1 MKNGHIILSGG
12 GDVEVSFKLDERYF
26 SLLRNNAKI
35 LYIPIAL
42 NRSAVG
48 FEACYDWFSTLISNH
63 AKEKDIDFTMLL
75 ENDKVPDF
83 SLFDSIYIG
92 GGNTCKLLDY
102 IYRKNIAINIIKYIK
117 GEGIVYG
124 GSAGAIILGKDIRTT
139 EEENDKNYSNSNGL
153 NLLGGKSVICHY
165 IDSLDQDIFE
175 IVKKINSEV
184 IALPENAGIILNSNN
199 KIVEIVGDVFI
210 FDENNK
216 KRI

>member
-26 SLLRNNAKI
+26 FLLRNNVKI

-42 NRSAVG
+42 DRSAAG
-48 FEACYDWFSTLISNH
+48 FEACYDWFLTLISNH

-92 GGNTCKLLDY
+92 GGNTYKLLDY
-102 IYRKNIAINIIKYIK
+102 IYRKNIGINIIKYIK
-117 GEGIVYG
+117 GGGIVYG

-139 EEENDKNYSNSNGL
+139 KEEYDKNYSNSNGL

-165 IDSLDQDIFE
+165 IDSLDQEIFE
-175 IVKKINSEV
+175 IVKKINSEI
-184 IALPENAGIILNSNN
+184 IALPENAGIILSSNN